1 MKMIYG
7 VIAALSLCLNAAAQ
21 SSYPEQTIRILVGFP
36 PGGPPD
42 IAARLLG
49 EKFAETWGKSVVIE
63 NATGSGG
70 NVAVDRVAKAAPD
83 GYTLLMANSAI
94 AINPSLYQA
103 LPYDPI
109 KDLAPISLAVFTP
122 IILVVH
128 NDVPASSVQ
137 KLAALAR
144 AQPGK
149 LTFGS
154 AGGGTPSRL
163 AGELFKSMA
172 RVDIQHVPYRGNP
185 SLLPDLLAGRLT
197 MAFPNIAVVLP
208 LIREGKLRAL
218 AVTSPKRTAEMP
230 ELPTMAES
238 GYPGFD
244 ASAWFGLMA
253 PAGTSAQ
260 IIDQL
265 YRETVRILTLED
277 TRRRLA
283 DLGMTVVANTPAE
296 FSSVIKSDISRSAKV
311 IKEAGIRL
319 SE

>member
-1 MKMIYG
+1 
-7 VIAALSLCLNAAAQ
+7 
-21 SSYPEQTIRILVGFP
+21 
-36 PGGPPD
+36 
-42 IAARLLG
+42 
-49 EKFAETWGKSVVIE
+49 
-63 NATGSGG
+63 
-70 NVAVDRVAKAAPD
+70 
-83 GYTLLMANSAI
+83 
-94 AINPSLYQA
+94 
-103 LPYDPI
+103 
-109 KDLAPISLAVFTP
+109 
-122 IILVVH
+122 
-128 NDVPASSVQ
+128 
-137 KLAALAR
+137 
-144 AQPGK
+144 
-149 LTFGS
+149 
-154 AGGGTPSRL
+154 
-163 AGELFKSMA
+163 MA

-296 FSSVIKSDISRSAKV
+296 FSSVIKSDISRWAKV

>member
-296 FSSVIKSDISRSAKV
+296 FSSVIKSDISRWAKV